1 MFTFIA
7 GGGEATV
14 PTTDAVQSFSAFQI
28 AMTYFEE
35 DAINGDGDRTRDVNR
50 NHDGGGELYVNLRW
64 DPQPEAPNTNRRGSS
79 RLWYWVKLVLC
90 FLCLGLL
97 ALVAFKWVVP
107 LFTEKVSS
115 YSSFQMS
122 HAF

>member
-14 PTTDAVQSFSAFQI
+14 PATDTVQSISAFRI
-28 AMTYFEE
+28 TMTYFEE
-35 DAINGDGDRTRDVNR
+35 DAINDDGDRVRDVER
-50 NHDGGGELYVNLRW
+50 NHDGGGEYVKLVW
-64 DPQPEAPNTNRRGSS
+64 DPQPEAVPTHRGGSS